1 MRRETANRT
10 ARGHPGIALAARQG
24 LGLEARILRG
34 RDPSCRWTHLGL
46 AFKLPRSRSWVVV
59 HADPGHGHDGRVR
72 EERFAEFA
80 ARAHCARLI
89 PLSGLDVDSARKLRH
104 EAQQH
109 LGTPFDGRYDWKRT
123 DAVYCTSLLWRIFN
137 NAGIA
142 APQPPFPLFVL
153 PMLGAR
159 ELILP
164 SLFTRPTGDPWH

>member
-1 MRRETANRT
+1 MGCEMADD
-10 ARGHPGIALAARQG
+10 AVMGHPAITLAARQG

-46 AFKLPRSRSWVVV
+46 AFVLPRSRSWRVV

-72 EERFAEFA
+72 EESFAEFA
-80 ARAHCARLI
+80 ARARCARLI
-89 PLSGLDVDSARKLRH
+89 HLPVGDVESATRLRS

-123 DAVYCTSLLWRIFN
+123 DAVYCTSFLWRIFN
-137 NAGIA
+137 NAGIP
-142 APQPPFPLFVL
+142 APQPPFPRFVL

-164 SLFTRPTGDPWH
+164 SSFTRLTGDPWC